1 MSSEI
6 NVVIVDDQKLIRQ
19 GMRRMLEDYPHIK
32 VVFEATDGL
41 EIVNWFQENKEIIRV
56 DVILM
61 DMQMPNM
68 DGWEATEFLVK
79 NHENIKIIGLSSYD
93 NEAFVDRLMKSGGR
107 GYLLKAQE
115 INEIVDA
122 IEQVMDCGYYLSDR
136 VPFSKIQELI
146 NQSIVVPT
154 FNTSE
159 LTSQEIKIV
168 QLICQEKTSQ
178 EIADILFIQK
188 KTVEAHRDNI
198 MSKIKARNMVGI
210 AMYAVKHRLVR
221 IQLVPK

>member
-1 MSSEI
+1 
-6 NVVIVDDQKLIRQ
+6 
-19 GMRRMLEDYPHIK
+19 
-32 VVFEATDGL
+32 
-41 EIVNWFQENKEIIRV
+41 
-56 DVILM
+56 
-61 DMQMPNM
+61 
-68 DGWEATEFLVK
+68 
-79 NHENIKIIGLSSYD
+79 
-93 NEAFVDRLMKSGGR
+93 
-107 GYLLKAQE
+107 
-115 INEIVDA
+115 
-122 IEQVMDCGYYLSDR
+122 
-136 VPFSKIQELI
+136 
-146 NQSIVVPT
+146 SIVVPT

-178 EIADILFIQK
+178 EIAEILFIQR